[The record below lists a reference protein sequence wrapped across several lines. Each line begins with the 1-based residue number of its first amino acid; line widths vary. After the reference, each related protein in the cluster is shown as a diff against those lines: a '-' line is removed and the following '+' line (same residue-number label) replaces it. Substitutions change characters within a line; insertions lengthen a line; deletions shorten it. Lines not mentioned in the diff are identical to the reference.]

1 MEQEFFEAFNIKKV
15 RECELRDECF
25 LGFAHTC
32 DKCDIYGQAYE
43 VYPPITSDI
52 VLGLIQILIDNG
64 QKLKIFEASEM
75 FKDHTRYIINAQ
87 NEIRHDIYGT
97 GNTLNNAILSLCI
110 RFPHLSDQV
119 RALFNAK

>member
-1 MEQEFFEAFNIKKV
+1 MTIEEEFFKAFSIKKV

-52 VLGLIQILIDNG
+52 VLNLATILNKEVFSKIECCCLFCGQSIEEITKNILDDCIDH
-64 QKLKIFEASEM
+64 QK
-75 FKDHTRYIINAQ
+75 
-87 NEIRHDIYGT
+87 DIYT
-97 GNTLNNAILSLCI
+97 
-110 RFPHLSDQV
+110 QV
-119 RALFNAK
+119 RVLFNAR

>member
-1 MEQEFFEAFNIKKV
+1 MKEFFEAFSIKKV

-52 VLGLIQILIDNG
+52 VLGLFKIL
-64 QKLKIFEASEM
+64 QKAVKLKYPKTIALEINID
-75 FKDHTRYIINAQ
+75 KDFREEVLYGLIQ
-87 NEIRHDIYGT
+87 LKNET
-97 GNTLNNAILSLCI
+97 
-110 RFPHLSDQV
+110 FDQV

>member
-1 MEQEFFEAFNIKKV
+1 MKEFFEAFSIKKV

-52 VLGLIQILIDNG
+52 VLGLERIILDNQG
-64 QKLKIFEASEM
+64 NIIYLMELLDDYYCLCGDDYQYPTNEGRGTTRLNALLQLCIKLKHEISEEV
-75 FKDHTRYIINAQ
+75 K
-87 NEIRHDIYGT
+87 
-97 GNTLNNAILSLCI
+97 
-110 RFPHLSDQV
+110 
-119 RALFNAK
+119 ALFKC

>member
-1 MEQEFFEAFNIKKV
+1 MENKSELFFKAFGIDKKEPCKYGIGCGHAKPCCP
-15 RECELRDECF
+15 REL
-25 LGFAHTC
+25 
-32 DKCDIYGQAYE
+32 I
-43 VYPPITSDI
+43 YPPITSDI

>member
-1 MEQEFFEAFNIKKV
+1 MKEFFEAFSIEKV

-52 VLGLIQILIDNG
+52 VLNLATILNKEVFSKIECCCLFCGQSIEEITKNILDDCIDH
-64 QKLKIFEASEM
+64 QK
-75 FKDHTRYIINAQ
+75 
-87 NEIRHDIYGT
+87 DIYT
-97 GNTLNNAILSLCI
+97 
-110 RFPHLSDQV
+110 QV